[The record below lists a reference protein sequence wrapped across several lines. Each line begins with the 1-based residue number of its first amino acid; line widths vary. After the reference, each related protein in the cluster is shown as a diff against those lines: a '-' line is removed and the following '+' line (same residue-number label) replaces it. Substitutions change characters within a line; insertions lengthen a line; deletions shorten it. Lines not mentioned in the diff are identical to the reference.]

1 MPMSPLPAAILSH
14 MIAVSNVPPPP
25 LRSIPSEW
33 GKPVGSSFFFFFQ
46 WSLPQRKQMGL
57 FRVGRHPGAL
67 LTTQGTGKNIGI
79 PTLLCPSENVFV
91 L

>member
-33 GKPVGSSFFFFFQ
+33 GKPVGSSIFFFFSMVLTPEKTNGAFQ
-46 WSLPQRKQMGL
+46 GW
-57 FRVGRHPGAL
+57 
-67 LTTQGTGKNIGI
+67 
-79 PTLLCPSENVFV
+79 
-91 L
+91 

>member
-33 GKPVGSSFFFFFQ
+33 GKPVGSSIFFSVVLTPEKTNWAFQ
-46 WSLPQRKQMGL
+46 GW
-57 FRVGRHPGAL
+57 
-67 LTTQGTGKNIGI
+67 
-79 PTLLCPSENVFV
+79 
-91 L
+91 